1 MGLVSELRRRNVFR
15 MAVLYVVAAWLIMQV
30 GEVLVTLAALP
41 VWTGQAILVLLAV
54 GFPIAVAFSWFYE
67 ITPEGISLEADVD
80 PAESITHITGRR
92 LDFLVIS
99 LLAAAVILF
108 AYDKWWMG
116 PPPEKSIA
124 VLAFEN
130 MSGDPDQEYFSD
142 GISEELLNLL
152 AQIPGLTVISRP
164 SAFSFKGKDVA
175 IREIAKQ
182 LHAAHVLVGSVR
194 RDGNRVRI
202 TAQLIEARSD
212 SHLWS
217 GTYDR
222 EPENIFAL
230 QDEISSAIVGAL
242 TERLG
247 LEVEAIPRVITA
259 ANTEAHEAYLRGRHL
274 VVQRT
279 RDTVE
284 GAVREFEKAIAL
296 DPDYALAHAELAIAT
311 LLLINGQYGDL
322 TLSETITRAAPHAER
337 AMALDPT
344 LADAHAASGFLVM
357 YQKSQEGS
365 SVGAEE
371 ALIHFRQA
379 IQINPNYSIVY
390 TWMGILLGA
399 DLGRYDEGFDVR
411 ETALRL
417 DPLSI
422 PALSNYVGMLINR
435 NRLDEAAWELEKLAS
450 IHPSF
455 YASARGQLKSLG
467 GNWAE
472 AVLGNL
478 DAWRINQDSST
489 QIDLSLRFAML
500 GLENEALAISE
511 SPLPAVM
518 KILGKSEDAVTI
530 AEARFAEDPV
540 DLYIRSDLGLAL
552 AGNGDYAR
560 AQPMLEEMWQQSGGR
575 VTSQLSA
582 ECTAALIVIRRD
594 AGEEAKVGEL
604 VAAIRDNVRRYREA
618 GITAAVDSFWDVN
631 YEDGLAA
638 YLSGERKRGIELIA
652 KGVENGLYVPL
663 SAAYLQTLYDDPGF
677 TPIRAMQEDRQ
688 ARERQKVLAVVCTDN
703 PYAAVWQP
711 ADGTCGRYAAAGGN

>member
-1 MGLVSELRRRNVFR
+1 

-30 GEVLVTLAALP
+30 AEVLIALAKLPDWIGPTTL
-41 VWTGQAILVLLAV
+41 ILLAV
-54 GFPIAVAFSWFYE
+54 GFPIAVIVSWFYE
-67 ITPEGISLEADVD
+67 ITPEGISLEKDVK
-80 PAESITHITGRR
+80 PGESITHVTGRR

-108 AYDKWWMG
+108 AFDKWWMG

-130 MSGDPDQEYFSD
+130 LSGDPDQEFFSD
-142 GISEELLNLL
+142 GISEELLNVLSK
-152 AQIPGLTVISRP
+152 IPGLRVVARTS
-164 SAFSFKGKDVA
+164 SFQFKGENRDIIDIGA
-175 IREIAKQ
+175 Q
-182 LHAAHVLVGSVR
+182 LNTAFVLEGSVR
-194 RDGNRVRI
+194 TAGPQVRI
-202 TAQLIEARSD
+202 TAQLIDASNGF
-212 SHLWS
+212 HLWS
-217 GTYDR
+217 ETYDR
-222 EPENIFAL
+222 KLENIFVV
-230 QDEISSAIVGAL
+230 QDEISAAIVGAL
-242 TERLG
+242 KDRLG
-247 LEVEAIPRVITA
+247 LQVDVVPQVITA

-379 IQINPNYSIVY
+379 IQINPNFSIVY
-390 TWMGILLGA
+390 TWMGILFGE
-399 DLGRYDEGFDVR
+399 LGRYEEGFDVR
-411 ETALRL
+411 ETARRL
-417 DPLSI
+417 DPLSS
-422 PALSNYVGMLINR
+422 PTLSNYVGLLINR

-450 IHPSF
+450 LHPSF
-455 YASARGQLKSLG
+455 YARARGYLKSLG

-478 DAWRINQDSST
+478 DAWRINRVSST
-489 QIDLSLRFAML
+489 QIDLSLQFAML

-530 AEARFAEDPV
+530 AEARLAEDPV

-582 ECTAALIVIRRD
+582 ECTAALIAIRRD
-594 AGEEAKVGEL
+594 AGEEASIGEL
-604 VAAIRDNVRRYREA
+604 VAAIRDNVRRLREA
-618 GITAAVDSFWDVN
+618 GITGSMDPPFWDVN

-638 YLSGERKRGIELIA
+638 YLAGERKKGLELIA
-652 KGVENGLYVPL
+652 KAVGNGLYVPPN
-663 SAAYLQTLYDDPGF
+663 AAYLQTLYDDPGF
-677 TPIRAMQEDRQ
+677 APIRATQEARQ
-688 ARERQKVLAVVCTDN
+688 AREREKFLAIVCTDN
-703 PYAAVWQP
+703 PYTAVWQP
-711 ADGTCGRYAAAGGN
+711 ADGTCEHFAANGGN